1 MQVTVRYFAIVRETI
16 GRSEETVSVSP
27 GETTTDLLA
36 RLTAATPSLTPLLRS
51 IMVMVNQEYVR
62 ADHPLHDGDEL
73 ALIPPVS
80 GGENGS
86 RYFRVQADFID
97 AREVEGRVASPG
109 MGAIVTFTGTVRD
122 QARGRT
128 VASLEYEAYAPAA
141 EKMLRQIGD
150 EISANWAIDRVAI
163 VHRVGVLTVGEAS
176 VVIAVAA
183 PHRADAFAA
192 CHYAID
198 RIKQIVPIWKKELY
212 ADGAAWIGSESE
224 YQRDADKVFD
234 LIFRS

>member
-1 MQVTVRYFAIVRETI
+1 
-16 GRSEETVSVSP
+16 
-27 GETTTDLLA
+27 
-36 RLTAATPSLTPLLRS
+36 
-51 IMVMVNQEYVR
+51 
-62 ADHPLHDGDEL
+62 
-73 ALIPPVS
+73 
-80 GGENGS
+80 
-86 RYFRVQADFID
+86 
-97 AREVEGRVASPG
+97 
-109 MGAIVTFTGTVRD
+109 
-122 QARGRT
+122 
-128 VASLEYEAYAPAA
+128 
-141 EKMLRQIGD
+141 
-150 EISANWAIDRVAI
+150 AIDRVAI

-224 YQRDADKVFD
+224 YQRDADKESD